1 MKLKEFKQWINSLP
15 DEFSDYV
22 IEVVK
27 AEGQLD
33 DDFSYRLDAP
43 IIGMNV
49 NETDEHVLIFIR
61 EDDNPDMEN

>member
-61 EDDNPDMEN
+61 EDDNPEQEN